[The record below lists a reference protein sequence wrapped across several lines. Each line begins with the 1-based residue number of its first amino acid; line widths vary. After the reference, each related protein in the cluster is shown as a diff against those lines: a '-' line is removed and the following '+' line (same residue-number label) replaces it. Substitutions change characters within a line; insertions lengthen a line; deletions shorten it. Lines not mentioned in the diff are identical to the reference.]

1 MSGIWQLTITQIDI
15 FLIFT
20 PANPDHIYHFTEDLG
35 GRKLWYNPDPLLL
48 WGNGILRTLA
58 LASGSTSFL
67 RLNADHHIQQGID
80 FLLHQSLS
88 KLILCNG
95 FYYTIWWYYKL
106 ISLYRTPLINTLSTA
121 LPGPILAET
130 RSGLQVNGPTGELT
144 QADWGSIQIS
154 YRGLI
159 SLSLSGQIY
168 LLGFKA
174 ADGVDKQ
181 SCPEV

>member
-1 MSGIWQLTITQIDI
+1 MLAPMLIQYKRLVCSAPLNTVHAKNVRNLTVDNYTNWYI
-15 FLIFT
+15 FIIFT

-106 ISLYRTPLINTLSTA
+106 ISLYRTLLINTLSTA

-130 RSGLQVNGPTGELT
+130 RSGL
-144 QADWGSIQIS
+144 
-154 YRGLI
+154 
-159 SLSLSGQIY
+159 
-168 LLGFKA
+168 
-174 ADGVDKQ
+174 
-181 SCPEV
+181 

>member
-1 MSGIWQLTITQIDI
+1 MFSSFKYCSCKKCQEFDSLTITQIDI

-58 LASGSTSFL
+58 LASGSTPFL
-67 RLNADHHIQQGID
+67 WLNADHHIQQGID

-130 RSGLQVNGPTGELT
+130 LSAISQ
-144 QADWGSIQIS
+144 WS
-154 YRGLI
+154 YRWVNTGWWGINTDQLPGTNQ
-159 SLSLSGQIY
+159 SLSLAKST
-168 LLGFKA
+168 F
-174 ADGVDKQ
+174 
-181 SCPEV
+181 

>member
-1 MSGIWQLTITQIDI
+1 MTLCIICKWPPVLVINLHHLVYAGSYMLIQYKRLVWILFMQKMSGIWLLTITQIDI

-88 KLILCNG
+88 KLIPCNG

-121 LPGPILAET
+121 LPGPILAEI
-130 RSGLQVNGPTGELT
+130 RCGL
-144 QADWGSIQIS
+144 
-154 YRGLI
+154 
-159 SLSLSGQIY
+159 
-168 LLGFKA
+168 
-174 ADGVDKQ
+174 
-181 SCPEV
+181 

>member
-1 MSGIWQLTITQIDI
+1 M
-15 FLIFT
+15 FT
-20 PANPDHIYHFTEDLG
+20 PLNTGHAKNVRNLTVDNYTNWYIFNFHSCKSWPYISLHRRSWWE
-35 GRKLWYNPDPLLL
+35 KNWYNPDPLLL

-130 RSGLQVNGPTGELT
+130 RSGL
-144 QADWGSIQIS
+144 
-154 YRGLI
+154 
-159 SLSLSGQIY
+159 
-168 LLGFKA
+168 
-174 ADGVDKQ
+174 
-181 SCPEV
+181 